1 MRYEG
6 KTVLITGAAGGFG
19 RMAAEMFAAEG
30 AKLALGDID
39 LAGAEEIAEKVEGRA
54 IRCDVAE
61 ESDAEA
67 LVALAVEI
75 GDGRLDVAINNAGI
89 GHPLGFTAQ
98 ISHAD
103 FMKQMAVN
111 AGGCF
116 LGMKHQLPVM
126 MQQRHG
132 AILNVA
138 SVAGL
143 VAAPLSAA
151 YSASKHAVI
160 GLTKTAA
167 DEYARYNIRVNAL
180 CPSFADTPMVDELRA
195 GLGGDAETIDP
206 KLTNRIPMRR
216 VAAPEEIVQAMLWA
230 CSDENSF
237 MTGQALALDGGLTAV

>member
-6 KTVLITGAAGGFG
+6 KTVLLTGAAGGFG
-19 RMAAEMFAAEG
+19 RLAAEMFAAEG

-39 LAGAEEIAEKVEGRA
+39 LAGAEEVAEKVGGRA
-54 IRCDVAE
+54 IRCDV
-61 ESDAEA
+61 SDENDVAA
-67 LVALAVEI
+67 LVALAVEM
-75 GDGRLDVAINNAGI
+75 GDGRLDVALNNAGI

-116 LGMKHQLPVM
+116 LGMRHQLPVM
-126 MQQRHG
+126 MKQGGG
-132 AILNVA
+132 AILNTA

-143 VAAPLSAA
+143 VAAPLSAGYA
-151 YSASKHAVI
+151 ASKHAVI

-195 GLGGDAETIDP
+195 GLGGTAEQIDP

-216 VAAPEEIVQAMLWA
+216 VAEPEEIVQAMLWV

>member
-19 RMAAEMFAAEG
+19 RLAAEMFAAEG

-39 LAGAEEIAEKVEGRA
+39 LAGAEEVAAKVGGRA
-54 IRCDVAE
+54 IRCDVSE
-61 ESDAEA
+61 ESDAIA
-67 LVALAVEI
+67 LVELAVEM

-195 GLGGDAETIDP
+195 GLGGDAKTIDP
-206 KLTNRIPMRR
+206 KLTNRIPMGR
-216 VAAPEEIVQAMLWA
+216 VARPEEIVQAMLWV